1 MLNYDYINLFI
12 ICLIL
17 VAIFVV
23 ILRYIYFIILL
34 KKENNKIQNLRF
46 NEIYRDI

>member
-1 MLNYDYINLFI
+1 MLNYDYII

-34 KKENNKIQNLRF
+34 KKELNIELNTE
-46 NEIYRDI
+46 EIYRDI